1 MIEKCILEQDPQI
14 EIEPEDFSEEADSTT
29 LVRER
34 VRGTKLEG
42 AFKKVRGK
50 IVGESSHTI
59 TVLPKTGHQVIYSK
73 RDVAAGSKLASPS
86 KKANASK
93 MAKGKREASE
103 AKEAKSSNVAKKLKT
118 AIGQEMGTSPQKQVE
133 QNKSPQ
139 HEEEEE
145 ETKTIPPVKEEQDNE
160 EILMHMD
167 QEEQPA
173 SSENEIESAE
183 KSILESTPIQGTVKW
198 EKSGTS
204 SRVTKKP
211 DRWGNNVM
219 ISKIE
224 PESANEEESLPSVM
238 EIPNPNEKLAQN
250 AETF

>member
-1 MIEKCILEQDPQI
+1 MIEKCILEQDRQI
-14 EIEPEDFSEEADSTT
+14 EIEPEDFSEEADSAI
-29 LVRER
+29 LVREK

-42 AFKKVRGK
+42 AFKKVKGK

-86 KKANASK
+86 KKTNASK

-103 AKEAKSSNVAKKLKT
+103 AKEAKSSKVAKKSKT
-118 AIGQEMGTSPQKQVE
+118 AIDQVMGTSHQKQVE
-133 QNKSPQ
+133 ENKSPH
-139 HEEEEE
+139 HEEEEK
-145 ETKTIPPVKEEQDNE
+145 KTIPPVKKEQDNE
-160 EILMHMD
+160 ESLTHMD
-167 QEEQPA
+167 QEKQTA
-173 SSENEIESAE
+173 SSEDEIESAE
-183 KSILESTPIQGTVKW
+183 KSTLESTPIQGTVKW
-198 EKSGTS
+198 EKSRTS

-224 PESANEEESLPSVM
+224 PDSVNEEESLPSVM
-238 EIPNPNEKLAQN
+238 EIPNPKGKLAQN
-250 AETF
+250 AENF